1 MGKLILTEEEKNNI
15 LNQHRAYG
23 YGKPLNESS
32 QVIPSDTDAN
42 TQFIDYVLNSLPS
55 ITQNPENFCVNDE
68 LSEQRV
74 DGKLMTN
81 LNKVLGKDSQLF
93 ITKFNQYI
101 DTNKS
106 SGQNIIKT
114 LKDFLK
120 NPIQGFEQLKSMIG
134 FKSQTNEQVG
144 IGAVAAAAG
153 VSTTA
158 ATVGVGVIALII
170 GYLIIKLVIRIFE
183 PKSARN
189 HTKQGHC
196 GYNRHQ
202 QYNRRR

>member
-1 MGKLILTEEEKNNI
+1 MIKLILTEEEKNNI

-23 YGKPLNESS
+23 YGNPLNESS
-32 QVIPSDTDAN
+32 LVIPTITDTN
-42 TQFIDYVLNSLPS
+42 TQFIDSVLDSLPS
-55 ITQNPENFCVNDE
+55 ITKNPENFCVNDE

-74 DGKLMTN
+74 DGQLMTN

-114 LKDFLK
+114 LKGFLK
-120 NPIQGFEQLKSMIG
+120 NPAQGFEQLKSMIG

-144 IGAVAAAAG
+144 IGAIAAAAG
-153 VSTTA
+153 VSTTI
-158 ATVGVGVIALII
+158 ATVGVGVIVLII
-170 GYLIIKLVIRIFE
+170 GFLIIKIVIRIFE

-189 HTKQGHC
+189 HSKQGHC
-196 GYNRHQ
+196 GRNRRQ